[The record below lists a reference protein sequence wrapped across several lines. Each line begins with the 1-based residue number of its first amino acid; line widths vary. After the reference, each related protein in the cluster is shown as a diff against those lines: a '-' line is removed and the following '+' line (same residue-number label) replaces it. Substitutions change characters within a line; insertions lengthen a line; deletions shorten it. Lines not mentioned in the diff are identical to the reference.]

1 MNESPSDETDYGSKS
16 TSTGGTYSD
25 NASRR
30 NQPKPTTS
38 TQPEISMKNFLDFL
52 ATAYRLNDALENYP
66 LETYKKSNT
75 IDWNQLSA
83 CKFVSGLNQN
93 NNFDKSSLKQSHD
106 HGDTVQEETNG
117 NGVKQNGAAN
127 GYHDNYQVCE
137 QGSSERLD
145 EDNKPLVKQNS
156 KRGEKHKRGR
166 SASLGGSRGEKT
178 KLEKRRSF
186 AKKESLESRGKSR
199 GEVNLAERQVKRKL
213 SEVLQ
218 EGILDSVLPYL
229 IPKQNCNLSP
239 KKTISI
245 MDKKN
250 CHDKPSNPLP
260 IQPKDSMSIYHSK
273 KQNFALTESSSRES
287 AKE

>member
-16 TSTGGTYSD
+16 TSTGGTHSD

-30 NQPKPTTS
+30 NQPKSTSS

-83 CKFVSGLNQN
+83 CKFVSALNQN
-93 NNFDKSSLKQSHD
+93 NNFDKSSQKQSHE
-106 HGDTVQEETNG
+106 HGDTVQEENNG
-117 NGVKQNGAAN
+117 NGLKQNGAN
-127 GYHDNYQVCE
+127 GYHDSYQVCE
-137 QGSSERLD
+137 QGISERLD
-145 EDNKPLVKQNS
+145 EDNKPIVKQNS
-156 KRGEKHKRGR
+156 KRGEKHKRLR

-229 IPKQNCNLSP
+229 IPKQNCTLSP
-239 KKTISI
+239 KKAILI

-250 CHDKPSNPLP
+250 CHDKASNPLP
-260 IQPKDSMSIYHSK
+260 NQPKDNMSIYHSK
-273 KQNFALTESSSRES
+273 KQNFALTENSSRES